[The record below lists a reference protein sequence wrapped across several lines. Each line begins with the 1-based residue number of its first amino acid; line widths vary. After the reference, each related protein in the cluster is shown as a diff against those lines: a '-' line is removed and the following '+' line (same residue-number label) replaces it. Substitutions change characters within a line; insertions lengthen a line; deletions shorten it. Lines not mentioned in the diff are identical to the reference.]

1 MSGKLRLGFIGI
13 GIMGSQMTLR
23 LLERGWPVTAWNL
36 EPEALDKVTPVGAV
50 AAASPA
56 AVAAVLRYGAE
67 GARSQGRRLVAV
79 LGGMFELGAGA
90 REYHREAGRL
100 AGEVGVDLLVCV
112 GDEARW
118 YAEAF
123 PGEARFY
130 EDAKAA
136 AEELANELQGSDYVV
151 VKGSR
156 GVGLDRLT
164 RKLKERLA
172 LV

>member
-1 MSGKLRLGFIGI
+1 
-13 GIMGSQMTLR
+13 
-23 LLERGWPVTAWNL
+23 
-36 EPEALDKVTPVGAV
+36 
-50 AAASPA
+50 
-56 AVAAVLRYGAE
+56 
-67 GARSQGRRLVAV
+67 
-79 LGGMFELGAGA
+79 MFELGAAA

-100 AGEVGVDLLVCV
+100 AAEVGVEKLVCV

-123 PGEARFY
+123 PGESLQY
-130 EDAKAA
+130 ESAEAA
-136 AEELANELQGSDYVV
+136 AEGLESVLEEGDYVV

>member
-1 MSGKLRLGFIGI
+1 
-13 GIMGSQMTLR
+13 
-23 LLERGWPVTAWNL
+23 
-36 EPEALDKVTPVGAV
+36 
-50 AAASPA
+50 
-56 AVAAVLRYGAE
+56 
-67 GARSQGRRLVAV
+67 
-79 LGGMFELGAGA
+79 
-90 REYHREAGRL
+90 
-100 AGEVGVDLLVCV
+100 V

-123 PGEARFY
+123 PGEALFY
-130 EDAKAA
+130 KDAVEAA
-136 AEELANELQGSDYVV
+136 DGLQKKLRGGDYVV